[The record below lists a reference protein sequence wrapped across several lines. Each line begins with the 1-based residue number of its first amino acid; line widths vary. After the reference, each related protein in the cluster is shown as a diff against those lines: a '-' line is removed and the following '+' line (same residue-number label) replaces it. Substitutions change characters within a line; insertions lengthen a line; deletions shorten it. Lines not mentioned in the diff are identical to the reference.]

1 MAVHFANLT
10 LTCTP
15 DLRPASTPFCT
26 LKINAIAPLRC
37 VETLLPSLGDGA
49 KVCLITS
56 RMGSIGDN
64 GSGGFYGY
72 RMSKAAL
79 NAAGVSLARDLKP
92 RGIAVAILH
101 PGMVATD
108 MTARFGGGIPPAD
121 SAKGLLAR
129 VDELN
134 LDNTGTFWHMNGE
147 VLPW

>member
-15 DLRPASTPFCT
+15 DLRPASIPFCA

-49 KVCLITS
+49 
-56 RMGSIGDN
+56 N